1 MWILPFR
8 WAYEQPAL
16 SFLYAGLWIQAKCE
30 LLLPLQLIIINW
42 KTIAIEKFIM
52 LELWRAL
59 GQNQHSVVFSQILS
73 VLYLLVTKSVMKYY
87 LFKTFV
93 DPTHCCFR
101 CTKIV
106 YNKEKIVCHISEV
119 GYCTP
124 ENSLKHWNTGLVSSW
139 VSLTS
144 WGEGA
149 SLALIRDPSSDG
161 VLKKCLMG

>member
-1 MWILPFR
+1 
-8 WAYEQPAL
+8 
-16 SFLYAGLWIQAKCE
+16 
-30 LLLPLQLIIINW
+30 
-42 KTIAIEKFIM
+42 M

-106 YNKEKIVCHISEV
+106 YNKEKIVYHISEV

-124 ENSLKHWNTGLVSSW
+124 KNSLKH
-139 VSLTS
+139 
-144 WGEGA
+144 
-149 SLALIRDPSSDG
+149 
-161 VLKKCLMG
+161 